1 MLKPRHR
8 IYKENAPHG
17 LLKGTAER
25 FKIFKEYEGSKIKMI
40 IHIEGS
46 LIEINTLLAKFANGL
61 AAAQAESTTE
71 PAPSRLLS
79 ERIDMTGEEKIES
92 PPERKDEGI
101 PSERIDKLRDTAK
114 LLALANPAPFRT
126 DAVLSSNSELTPRP
140 DWLIPKFEW
149 DKDKEKSY
157 KTLFFFEHEDGRVM
171 LSYMSCKMFTT
182 KEKVMA
188 LHYPIPHGQPPKT
201 ALSVNN
207 RTAVR
212 IYREYLAQDD
222 PDDAKYKPMLK
233 GAFSTRP
240 GNQDYDKVEGCL
252 EQ

>member
-101 PSERIDKLRDTAK
+101 P
-114 LLALANPAPFRT
+114 
-126 DAVLSSNSELTPRP
+126 SSNSELTPRP